1 MQSLGKVPS
10 ARRPPTNLPS
20 LKAET
25 LTPPS
30 SIQSTNEPQN
40 TQSQASWADSNSS
53 SVPSGNNKK
62 NNNNSNNA
70 SNTVAIKTI
79 SNSNQLNTNNQQ
91 QQQQQQRGGDT
102 RDSSNLSTSPSST
115 SWSVVATGGNL
126 KEEILPHPPIY
137 QSPQFQNEFPSLDGS
152 IPANVNVIQQQKTQQ
167 QNQYH
172 NSTEIG
178 GNANSSLNLRPQT
191 DAASWM
197 QQQQSNSG
205 NVRGAGVENG
215 QQNYQ
220 PDQDHLNT
228 VPSKFMALMPSF
240 MLRGQGGGGGGG
252 GGGQQQQQQQQQQQM
267 NTSNHQSSNSHHQNS
282 NNNNYHQQNQGR
294 TNQGRNINNNNN
306 NNNNNY
312 GGGGGNGGQYN
323 DYSNSQNSMRRQPAP
338 RHSGNNNNQQR
349 GGQNDERNTSSYE
362 PDVVSQ
368 RPIIKEEELDRIDS
382 LAKDDGWAKHD
393 EIDYNK
399 KLQFSDD
406 ENMEEISSA
415 KPKMQIL
422 QHDEINNMR
431 HSKNDDQSGK
441 FVQ

>member
-62 NNNNSNNA
+62 NNNA

-91 QQQQQQRGGDT
+91 QQHQQQQQRGGDT

-197 QQQQSNSG
+197 QQQQQSNSG

-220 PDQDHLNT
+220 PDQDHLNA

-252 GGGQQQQQQQQQQQM
+252 GGGGQQQQQQM

-282 NNNNYHQQNQGR
+282 NNNNNNYHQQNQGR

-306 NNNNNY
+306 NNNNY
-312 GGGGGNGGQYN
+312 GGGGGGNGGQYN

-349 GGQNDERNTSSYE
+349 GGQNDERNSSSYE

-441 FVQ
+441 FR